1 MDGDRW
7 FRLDGRCDSPI
18 AKGALMNVL
27 DKYSELLTLVHKFM
41 AARRRANRRAINPFF
56 AMQQVGKMKDIRRG
70 IEQPYALRTEGQQQ
84 LIAGLFKGQDMTD
97 PAVASAMQRAPLLA
111 LAEYYRQYVQPT
123 ESELVQI
130 KVLHN
135 QESKDLRQLAP
146 HAYVVG
152 VLTIG
157 TFVAKL
163 VPKEVFEYLGWQT
176 YGLYQTIVTIA
187 TLIVAIYVVL
197 GLMPIWLMYRRP
209 RPRRAATELCDA
221 VLSYL

>member
-1 MDGDRW
+1 MATGG
-7 FRLDGRCDSPI
+7 FGLDGAAIVPLPR
-18 AKGALMNVL
+18 GALMNML
-27 DKYSELLTLVHKFM
+27 DKYSELLTLVYKFM

-56 AMQQVGKMKDIRRG
+56 TMQQVGKMKDIRRG
-70 IEQPYALRTEGQQQ
+70 IEQPYAVRTEGQQQ
-84 LIAGLFKGQDMTD
+84 LVAGLFKGQDMTD

-111 LAEYYRQYVQPT
+111 LAEYYRQYIQPT
-123 ESELVQI
+123 ESEVVQLRA
-130 KVLHN
+130 LHN
-135 QESKDLRQLAP
+135 QESKDLRQVAP
-146 HAYVVG
+146 QAYVIG

-187 TLIVAIYVVL
+187 TLIVAVYVVL
-197 GLMPIWLMYRRP
+197 GLMPIWLMYRR
-209 RPRRAATELCDA
+209 RRAATELCDA